1 MNNSKL
7 MSFVLPAVLILF
19 AAFSRLLPHPMNF
32 APITAI
38 ALFAGV
44 YMEKK
49 YAFIVP
55 LAALILSDAILGFY
69 SYIYWV
75 YGTFLLV
82 ALIGIWLKSRIEN
95 AGTGKRAAYVFG
107 TTMVSS
113 IIFFIVTNF
122 GVWTSGMYYEMNFSG
137 LAQCYTMAIPFFRNS
152 IAGDLVYVT
161 AMFGVYELAA
171 RFVMPGELQ
180 KAAAKK

>member
-1 MNNSKL
+1 MFNIIT
-7 MSFVLPAVLILF
+7 AVILILF

-44 YMEKK
+44 YLNRK

-55 LAALILSDAILGFY
+55 IAALIISDAFIGFY

-75 YGTFLLV
+75 YGTMIIIALV
-82 ALIGIWLKSRIEN
+82 GMWLKGRVEN
-95 AGTGKRAAYVFG
+95 GSTGKKIGYIFG
-107 TTMVSS
+107 TTVASS

-122 GVWTSGMYYEMNFSG
+122 GVWTSGMFYEMSFKG
-137 LAQCYTMAIPFFRNS
+137 LIDSYIAAIPFFRNS
-152 IAGDLVYVT
+152 LAGDLVYVT
-161 AMFGVYELAA
+161 AMFGVYELVL
-171 RFVMPGELQ
+171 RFSNANELE
-180 KAAAKK
+180 KSKVRK